1 MDSGDDNETTLIRE
15 IYDEVD
21 KSEGAVNLS
30 RVIIV
35 TNVNLLVFEDHETKV
50 INVMLSFN
58 Y

>member
-35 TNVNLLVFEDHETKV
+35 TNVNLLVLEDHETKV
-50 INVMLSFN
+50 INVRLSFN